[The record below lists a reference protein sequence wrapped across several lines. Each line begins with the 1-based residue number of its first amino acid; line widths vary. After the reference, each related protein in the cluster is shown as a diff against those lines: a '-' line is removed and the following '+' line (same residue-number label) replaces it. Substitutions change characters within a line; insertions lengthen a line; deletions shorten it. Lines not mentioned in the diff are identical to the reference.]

1 MKLITSIVWL
11 LFFSLTQ
18 VFSQARLPNKLLWE
32 QIKNSNLVNVKNKKT
47 LIETKKNTA
56 FVFLSPEC
64 PLCKNYTPVLNALAK
79 QYPEVKIIGIVP
91 GKSYTID
98 EINLFAKSYDALFDI
113 YLDKN
118 KSLTNTLKAKVTPE
132 VILVDQ
138 KGNIRYRGLID
149 NWQAKLGV
157 KRKVIT
163 EHYLD
168 DAIKDINISN
178 YKFTQTIP
186 VGCLINDL

>member
-11 LFFSLTQ
+11 LFFSLSQ
-18 VFSQARLPNKLLWE
+18 VSSQAPLPNKLLWE
-32 QIKNSNLVNVKNKKT
+32 QIKNSNLVNVKNKKA
-47 LIETKKNTA
+47 LIETKINTA

-64 PLCKNYTPVLNALAK
+64 PLCKNYTPLLNALAK
-79 QYPEVKIIGIVP
+79 QHPEVNIIGIVP

-118 KSLTNTLKAKVTPE
+118 KLLTNVLKAKITPE
-132 VILVDQ
+132 VILIDQ

-157 KRKVIT
+157 KRKVVT